1 MCIKFFAKSTWI
13 FRQDFIKV
21 SLNLVEKIS
30 FIYLR
35 YIRENGKGSVVFSGF
50 NGLMVF
56 NEDLVFAKLVGH
68 IKEVLYKEK

>member
-1 MCIKFFAKSTWI
+1 M
-13 FRQDFIKV
+13 
-21 SLNLVEKIS
+21 VEKIS